1 MNLAKLRESG
11 VVILPQ
17 EKTKKQEKAPRV
29 VERLVTLN
37 HVNGTL
43 SFNKAMLN
51 WLKEQDII
59 PQTGV
64 IRKMGALPGYLK
76 QDLEVLE
83 KTPDGNTMPN
93 KMLAGQDVLF
103 FEVSNET
110 NLPVIS
116 ERGVGKNQTFKE
128 CITSTNI
135 SGNKHRDIEIYNCG
149 VLAFSFDTGWV
160 LPMSYKSGSDY
171 VKKTRNRKV
180 K

>member
-1 MNLAKLRESG
+1 MNLTKLRENG

-17 EKTKKQEKAPRV
+17 EKTKKQEKAPRA

-37 HVNGTL
+37 RVNGTL
-43 SFNKAMLN
+43 SFNKTMLN

-64 IRKMGALPGYLK
+64 IKKMGALPGYLQ

-83 KTPDGNTMPN
+83 KTPDGYTKNANLP
-93 KMLAGQDVLF
+93 AGLNILF

-110 NLPVIS
+110 NLPIIS
-116 ERGVGKNQTFKE
+116 ERGVGKNNTFKE
-128 CITSTNI
+128 CVMDNQAALPA
-135 SGNKHRDIEIYNCG
+135 DIEVYSVYEKPYN
-149 VLAFSFDTGWV
+149 FDTGWV

-171 VKKTRNRKV
+171 VKKTRNRKG
-180 K
+180 KQ